1 MKDLGALFSEGMKAG
16 VNSNPETAAISASVD
31 IVKNDP
37 GRLAPFVLLPV
48 AGALMIFVIIAMLIF
63 SKSRMWIGIFGFGA
77 VAALVGFSIYG
88 LMRRSPHPK

>member
-1 MKDLGALFSEGMKAG
+1 MVDLGALVGQGMKAG

-37 GRLAPFVLLPV
+37 GKLAPFVLFPV
-48 AGALMIFVIIAMLIF
+48 AGALMLFVIIAMLIF

-77 VAALVGFSIYG
+77 VAALVGLGIYG
-88 LMRRSPHPK
+88 LMRRSSHPN